1 MDEPI
6 KQTNRF
12 FKFSTVIL
20 DYWFIANLII
30 IFCMKIAKAYL
41 FRNPKY
47 DTPFL
52 FFWDRGNEKPEY
64 RLHIDFIREVSPI
77 LLFVS
82 FVLLV
87 FLVGRNLVWICR
99 GRHDIN
105 CLVIQVMVYLVSFF
119 TVFFVWT
126 LISSNV
132 N

>member
-12 FKFSTVIL
+12 FKFSTVVL
-20 DYWFIANLII
+20 DFWFIANLII
-30 IFCMKIAKAYL
+30 IFCMMMTNAYL
-41 FRNPKY
+41 FRNPRY

-64 RLHIDFIREVSPI
+64 RLHIEFIREVSPI

-82 FVLLV
+82 FLLLV
-87 FLVGRNLVWICR
+87 FLVGKNLVWVWR
-99 GRHDIN
+99 GHHDIN
-105 CLVIQVMVYLVSFF
+105 HLIIQVIVYLVLFF
-119 TVFFVWT
+119 IVFFVWV
-126 LISSNV
+126 LISGNV